1 MSVTTRSTLAAAAL
15 LMYER
20 VVCFGFVTHPTLSN
34 LESLLKNSFE
44 KCRAKND
51 IRAQTT

>member
-20 VVCFGFVTHPTLSN
+20 VRMLW
-34 LESLLKNSFE
+34 
-44 KCRAKND
+44 
-51 IRAQTT
+51 IRDPSHALQP